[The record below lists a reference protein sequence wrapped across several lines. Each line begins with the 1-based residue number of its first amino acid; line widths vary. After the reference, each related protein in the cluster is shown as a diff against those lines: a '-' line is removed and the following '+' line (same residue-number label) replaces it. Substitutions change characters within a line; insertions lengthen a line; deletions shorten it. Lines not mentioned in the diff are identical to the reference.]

1 MGKSPQNQKREA
13 ATPVY
18 SVHKEDSP
26 GTIFSQSIRVPTFE
40 KSQDSVEDFHKDYE
54 ALKRSYQRLIDEN
67 NTLKSDKSLYFGE
80 SFTTVAI
87 ERENE
92 QVIQNYAGE
101 VEELYE
107 QLSESHE
114 GIQRVLDSCGET
126 HEECLELKR
135 QLNYLKFIQDLQEYT
150 KSVKINLVRGM

>member
-1 MGKSPQNQKREA
+1 M
-13 ATPVY
+13 
-18 SVHKEDSP
+18 
-26 GTIFSQSIRVPTFE
+26 
-40 KSQDSVEDFHKDYE
+40 
-54 ALKRSYQRLIDEN
+54 
-67 NTLKSDKSLYFGE
+67 
-80 SFTTVAI
+80 
-87 ERENE
+87 
-92 QVIQNYAGE
+92 
-101 VEELYE
+101 EELYE